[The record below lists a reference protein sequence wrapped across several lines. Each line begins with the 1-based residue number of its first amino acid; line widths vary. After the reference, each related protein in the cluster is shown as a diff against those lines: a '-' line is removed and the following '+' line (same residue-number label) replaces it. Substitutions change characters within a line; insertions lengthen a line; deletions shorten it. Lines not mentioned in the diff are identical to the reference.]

1 MTDLGSD
8 SDFDDDPFSDD
19 EDLDDVLT
27 KAEQVKKIR
36 LTQAP
41 TKPQTQQEQED
52 DDDVVEVIENQHL
65 RPRVGTTQR
74 ERLQKGSAI
83 EKEQGQSAGNNTNAP
98 DIDLLK
104 GENLI
109 LRSRLDQRAKETQEL
124 RTTLTSLYESKLS
137 AKDKLIESLKDS
149 IAKVRED
156 YQFLETDN
164 RNMNNRYHQISPAH
178 LPKKRKLHE
187 DTSFQFDTSNTSFDE
202 NEMNTPSKVAPAHHS
217 SSSSVPATAHQRAP
231 VVPEFE
237 SDETSEQSPASHG
250 NGNFQAT
257 PGQSSTTN
265 TTTTT
270 QIKYVYK
277 TKVALMTQAT
287 LYQDEKN
294 LFIEAISSHVIPG
307 AASPTLQ
314 FLSNITSSFDYT
326 CLDFRILANKD
337 SFKSSIINYLIKYE
351 NRNRIDLLIHDF
363 IKILLDFIERVFQNE
378 DYQNDILAIPFL
390 LSLVHFS
397 LNYRPKA
404 ITVKLMVR
412 CIETISSYLE
422 SYGDILRQESLYI
435 DFNQDF
441 SDDNNQE
448 DSDLLM
454 DDKTTH
460 VKIIEV
466 FIVVNSMC
474 ILESIVSIASYLNN
488 FNNDYKTKVWS
499 KLPKSLLTNC
509 LSTRTPIEF
518 LISIVV
524 MLTNSIE
531 ENKRFAFNNANKKPP
546 NGPLS
551 IEIHSILEKLISLL
565 NNADWNKNM
574 ALNVY
579 GLNRT
584 IGSNNNFKLLEC
596 LMPTTL
602 SSLPIPKSSD
612 TYRDISLSPKLQP
625 KNKLKHELQI
635 VTVQHK
641 ILQLFETYFTLNANK
656 SIKPETLK
664 NLVDALVYNL
674 GIQQNLILS
683 SPRAPSM
690 TLRLSCIKL
699 IVKLLHYLLSS
710 ESSDYD
716 ISISTLNSFT
726 LREMVVHLLRISA
739 DNIKSLS
746 ADFLT
751 KMRLTDKQVHFVHP
765 IFHDSER
772 FGDCLPRYGSLM
784 KKSKNLNEL
793 VDIEVGASNGIEL
806 NYDDETID
814 LARDVIA
821 QCITGDEADALHYS
835 INYDIPVEDSLMEID

>member
-1 MTDLGSD
+1 MRIL
-8 SDFDDDPFSDD
+8 
-19 EDLDDVLT
+19 
-27 KAEQVKKIR
+27 
-36 LTQAP
+36 AP
-41 TKPQTQQEQED
+41 
-52 DDDVVEVIENQHL
+52 H
-65 RPRVGTTQR
+65 
-74 ERLQKGSAI
+74 
-83 EKEQGQSAGNNTNAP
+83 
-98 DIDLLK
+98 
-104 GENLI
+104 
-109 LRSRLDQRAKETQEL
+109 
-124 RTTLTSLYESKLS
+124 
-137 AKDKLIESLKDS
+137 
-149 IAKVRED
+149 
-156 YQFLETDN
+156 
-164 RNMNNRYHQISPAH
+164 
-178 LPKKRKLHE
+178 
-187 DTSFQFDTSNTSFDE
+187 
-202 NEMNTPSKVAPAHHS
+202 PAHHS
-217 SSSSVPATAHQRAP
+217 SSASATAHQRAP
-231 VVPEFE
+231 VVSEFG
-237 SDETSEQSPASHG
+237 SDEISEPNAAPHG
-250 NGNFQAT
+250 NGDFQAT
-257 PGQSSTTN
+257 PVQPSSSTT
-265 TTTTT
+265 TTSTT
-270 QIKYVYK
+270 QIKYIYK

-307 AASPTLQ
+307 ATSSTLQ

-337 SFKSSIINYLIKYE
+337 SFKSSIINYLIKFE

-363 IKILLDFIERVFQNE
+363 IKILLDFIERVFQND

-422 SYGDILRQESLYI
+422 NYGDILRQESLYI

-441 SDDNNQE
+441 SEDNNQE
-448 DSDLLM
+448 DSDLLL
-454 DDKTTH
+454 DNKTTH
-460 VKIIEV
+460 VKIIEM

-499 KLPKSLLTNC
+499 KLPKSLLTSC

-518 LISIVV
+518 LINIVV

-565 NNADWNKNM
+565 NNADWNLNM

-612 TYRDISLSPKLQP
+612 TYRAISLSPELQP
-625 KNKLKHELQI
+625 KNKLKHEFQI

-674 GIQQNLILS
+674 GIQQDLILS
-683 SPRAPSM
+683 SPRAPSI

-716 ISISTLNSFT
+716 ISITTLNSFT

-751 KMRLTDKQVHFVHP
+751 KMRLTENHFVHP
-765 IFHDSER
+765 IFHDPER
-772 FGDCLPRYGSLM
+772 FGDCLPRYSSLK
-784 KKSKNLNEL
+784 KKSENLNEL
-793 VDIEVGASNGIEL
+793 VDIEVGASNGIEF